1 MKLIKEDIAE
11 NYDYISD
18 TESIPV
24 GWSELTSLEDW
35 DLYWGETRLLQKFAR
50 DKIKV
55 IVATETNMF
64 QNWATYPEDKKHI
77 ACHWIA
83 APYSLRM
90 TYHTDAEDT
99 VIWDDLVG
107 YTEKNRT
114 VIVERMRLYI
124 SELSR
129 TEDLTIQESQQFYY
143 DITNADVGHNLL
155 ELFMKT
161 NCPRFSWWMNNT
173 VGTDY
178 ENDGFEQRAYYNETI
193 RDNVN
198 LIYTG
203 EVEHV

>member
-1 MKLIKEDIAE
+1 L
-11 NYDYISD
+11 
-18 TESIPV
+18 
-24 GWSELTSLEDW
+24 
-35 DLYWGETRLLQKFAR
+35 
-50 DKIKV
+50 
-55 IVATETNMF
+55 
-64 QNWATYPEDKKHI
+64 
-77 ACHWIA
+77 
-83 APYSLRM
+83 
-90 TYHTDAEDT
+90 
-99 VIWDDLVG
+99 
-107 YTEKNRT
+107 
-114 VIVERMRLYI
+114 RLYI